1 VRHTRAAARAG
12 QLLLALAFVVCGGA
26 TARAQT
32 SDAEKKAQDI
42 ISPNAFRIEFKKIP
56 ELPKGKISMAEGT
69 AGPDGVK
76 FVAENLSI
84 LQPVV
89 VTVLAK
95 HAEDD
100 VQVRLSKYRYDQA
113 DRTGTTKG
121 KGMYTT
127 KLRTQGDLKVVVAAP
142 RPTPF
147 QLIVWAGDELKPE
160 LPALV
165 VTDPDRVQG
174 KSSGG
179 GVLSGGPVL
188 WVIAGSLIVIAGLLA
203 VRTFKGKQS

>member
-1 VRHTRAAARAG
+1 
-12 QLLLALAFVVCGGA
+12 
-26 TARAQT
+26 
-32 SDAEKKAQDI
+32 
-42 ISPNAFRIEFKKIP
+42 
-56 ELPKGKISMAEGT
+56 
-69 AGPDGVK
+69 
-76 FVAENLSI
+76 
-84 LQPVV
+84 
-89 VTVLAK
+89 
-95 HAEDD
+95 
-100 VQVRLSKYRYDQA
+100 
-113 DRTGTTKG
+113 
-121 KGMYTT
+121 MYTT